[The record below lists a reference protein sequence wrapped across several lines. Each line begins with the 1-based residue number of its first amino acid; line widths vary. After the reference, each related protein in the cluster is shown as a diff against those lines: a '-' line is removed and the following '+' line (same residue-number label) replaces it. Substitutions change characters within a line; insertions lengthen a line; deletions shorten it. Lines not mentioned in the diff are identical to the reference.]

1 MANASIKAAFERFWQ
16 HVIAKTSDMIDAKF
30 STVTDTKNT
39 AGSTNSTSK
48 MYLIGAISQS
58 TNPQTYSNSAIYAT
72 NGALVASTV
81 KGAVWND
88 YAEYRKSN
96 EIDPGRVVI
105 ETGKGNLVLSTER
118 LLPGGNI
125 ISDTYGFSIGE
136 TLECQTPIAVAGRVL
151 AYTNENRYEYEPGDA
166 VCSGPNGTVS
176 KMTREE
182 IKEYPERIIGIVSEI
197 PEYNTWGTNNI
208 NVNNRIWIKVK

>member
-16 HVIAKTSDMIDAKF
+16 HTIAKTSDMIEARVN
-30 STVTDTKNT
+30 TVANT

-48 MYLIGAISQS
+48 LYLIGATTQS
-58 TNPQTYSNSAIYAT
+58 TSSQTYSNTAVYAT

-96 EIDPGRVVI
+96 IVDSGRVVV
-105 ETGKGNLVLSTER
+105 ETGKGDLILSSER

-125 ISDTYGFSIGE
+125 ISDTFGFSIGE
-136 TLECQTPIAVAGRVL
+136 TDECQTPIAVAGRVL
-151 AYTNENRYEYEPGDA
+151 AYPNEDINIFCPGDA
-166 VCSGPNGTVS
+166 VCTGPNGTVS
-176 KMTREE
+176 KMTRDE
-182 IKEYPERIIGIVSEI
+182 ICQYPDRIIGTVSEI
-197 PEYNTWGTNNI
+197 PEYDFWGTNNVK
-208 NVNNRIWIKVK
+208 VNGRIWIKLH